1 MFPHCLSFHL
11 ELFSKKERKTS
22 LGKQHFS
29 TQTPSHGR
37 LKGWSFSIVHK
48 ICIRGRRGRTTFIT
62 HPKSWSSSWSSG
74 WRASANENAT
84 TKQKKANFIFSSWRT
99 TNRTTSRMRC
109 IEFSSACVHYNPTVK
124 IDFEIM
130 LNKISELEKVLSFSN
145 ASPRLEEGGLSKMSD
160 SSAAFSSLP
169 PSPISP
175 KAPSVLSVSQKAQI
189 ETVMQDLKK
198 KCWLA
203 TRLY

>member
-1 MFPHCLSFHL
+1 MSPFLPFFLKDSFP
-11 ELFSKKERKTS
+11 
-22 LGKQHFS
+22 KQ
-29 TQTPSHGR
+29 R
-37 LKGWSFSIVHK
+37 C
-48 ICIRGRRGRTTFIT
+48 ICGSGGRTTLIT
-62 HPKSWSSSWSSG
+62 HPKSWSSSWPSG

-145 ASPRLEEGGLSKMSD
+145 ASPRLQEWGRPFENERLLCRLLLSASITNITK
-160 SSAAFSSLP
+160 SSTEL
-169 PSPISP
+169 
-175 KAPSVLSVSQKAQI
+175 SVLVSYLF
-189 ETVMQDLKK
+189 LKELK
-198 KCWLA
+198 
-203 TRLY
+203 

>member
-1 MFPHCLSFHL
+1 MCFYN
-11 ELFSKKERKTS
+11 TW
-22 LGKQHFS
+22 
-29 TQTPSHGR
+29 TPKR
-37 LKGWSFSIVHK
+37 LIILYCSQR
-48 ICIRGRRGRTTFIT
+48 CIRGRRGKNLRASLT
-62 HPKSWSSSWSSG
+62 HSKSWSSSWSSG

-145 ASPRLEEGGLSKMSD
+145 ASPRLQEWGRPFENERLLCRLLLSASITNITK
-160 SSAAFSSLP
+160 SSTEL
-169 PSPISP
+169 
-175 KAPSVLSVSQKAQI
+175 SVLVSYLF
-189 ETVMQDLKK
+189 LKELK
-198 KCWLA
+198 
-203 TRLY
+203 

>member
-1 MFPHCLSFHL
+1 
-11 ELFSKKERKTS
+11 
-22 LGKQHFS
+22 
-29 TQTPSHGR
+29 
-37 LKGWSFSIVHK
+37 
-48 ICIRGRRGRTTFIT
+48 
-62 HPKSWSSSWSSG
+62 
-74 WRASANENAT
+74 
-84 TKQKKANFIFSSWRT
+84 
-99 TNRTTSRMRC
+99 MRC

-175 KAPSVLSVSQKAQI
+175 KAPLNYLS
-189 ETVMQDLKK
+189 
-198 KCWLA
+198 
-203 TRLY
+203 

>member
-11 ELFSKKERKTS
+11 ELFSKKERKTW

-37 LKGWSFSIVHK
+37 LKGILYCSQR
-48 ICIRGRRGRTTFIT
+48 CIRGRRGKNLRASLT
-62 HPKSWSSSWSSG
+62 HSKSWSSSWSSG

-175 KAPSVLSVSQKAQI
+175 KAPLNYLS
-189 ETVMQDLKK
+189 
-198 KCWLA
+198 
-203 TRLY
+203 